1 MGQLE
6 FLSFSEDDID
16 YKGYEYSIT
25 GKLSEVR
32 FVFLYRFIQEV
43 CQFQIVLQIVFN
55 VSFHTMLCCTGRQAV
70 CESGSVY

>member
-6 FLSFSEDDID
+6 FLSFSKDDTD
-16 YKGYEYSIT
+16 YEGYEYSIT

-43 CQFQIVLQIVFN
+43 C
-55 VSFHTMLCCTGRQAV
+55 
-70 CESGSVY
+70 